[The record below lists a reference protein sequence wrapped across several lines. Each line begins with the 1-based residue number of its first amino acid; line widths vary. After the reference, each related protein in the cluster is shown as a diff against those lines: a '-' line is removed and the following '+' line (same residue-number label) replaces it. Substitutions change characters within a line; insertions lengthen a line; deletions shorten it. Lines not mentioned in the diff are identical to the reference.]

1 MAMPKAEN
9 DNGTPVEEL
18 NSPPTAPTSWE
29 SLLAEVIAKDNELL
43 DDEILADAIGVDAED
58 EDDVIAENDDNPYQ
72 ESDEALPD
80 DDEERDIE
88 RQLRDE

>member
-1 MAMPKAEN
+1 MPKAEN
-9 DNGTPVEEL
+9 DNGTHVEEL
-18 NSPPTAPTSWE
+18 NPAATAPTSWE

-43 DDEILADAIGVDAED
+43 DDEILADAIGVEAED

-72 ESDEALPD
+72 ESDEALPE